1 MKLYQR
7 FFSIIEQSI
16 KWVRSKLSEQ
26 QFLIF
31 ASMMVGLTAGLA
43 AVLLKIFVFQI
54 HRFVTLDFKLPFNL
68 NSYLYLVFPMIGIVL
83 TTFIVRRFFNR
94 KLGRGT
100 ANIIRSIVKKSGF
113 LPKDQMY
120 SHIVTSA
127 VTVGF
132 GGSAGLESPIV
143 TTGSSIGSNFAK
155 TYQLIYKDRV
165 LLLACGAAAGIG
177 AAFNAPIAGVL
188 FALEVLLVD
197 ASISAFI
204 PLIIA
209 AAIGSLTSKIILG
222 DSILLTFKLQEAF
235 NYYNVPFYV
244 LLGVLTGLISIY
256 YARIYQRI
264 EKALDRSKDW
274 TYGKA
279 IKGGIFLAVLILILP
294 PLFGEGYESIKILSS
309 NTPEKLLDTS
319 IFIDMKTES
328 WFVLLFVGIV
338 MFVKVIAA
346 AVTINSGGNGGNF
359 APSLFVGAYI
369 GYVFARLVNLT
380 GITTLPISN
389 FTLVGMSGVLTGIF
403 YAPLTGIFLIA
414 EITGGYELMIPLML
428 VSAISY
434 AVVRSIEPL
443 SMDAKNLAKK
453 GQVLRS
459 NKDVTILSSLKS
471 ERLIETDYETL
482 KPEATLREITQIIAH
497 SNRNIFPVLTELNQL
512 VGIIQLDQIRETI
525 FKTELYDSLRAK
537 QLMVKPP
544 SIIDANESMHSIM
557 NKFDGTNAWILPVVS
572 ENEFVGFIS
581 KSHLLSNYRSE
592 LIRTSTRE

>member
-1 MKLYQR
+1 
-7 FFSIIEQSI
+7 
-16 KWVRSKLSEQ
+16 
-26 QFLIF
+26 
-31 ASMMVGLTAGLA
+31 
-43 AVLLKIFVFQI
+43 
-54 HRFVTLDFKLPFNL
+54 
-68 NSYLYLVFPMIGIVL
+68 
-83 TTFIVRRFFNR
+83 
-94 KLGRGT
+94 
-100 ANIIRSIVKKSGF
+100 
-113 LPKDQMY
+113 
-120 SHIVTSA
+120 
-127 VTVGF
+127 
-132 GGSAGLESPIV
+132 
-143 TTGSSIGSNFAK
+143 
-155 TYQLIYKDRV
+155 
-165 LLLACGAAAGIG
+165 
-177 AAFNAPIAGVL
+177 
-188 FALEVLLVD
+188 
-197 ASISAFI
+197 
-204 PLIIA
+204 
-209 AAIGSLTSKIILG
+209 
-222 DSILLTFKLQEAF
+222 
-235 NYYNVPFYV
+235 
-244 LLGVLTGLISIY
+244 
-256 YARIYQRI
+256 
-264 EKALDRSKDW
+264 
-274 TYGKA
+274 
-279 IKGGIFLAVLILILP
+279 LILP
-294 PLFGEGYESIKILSS
+294 PLFGEGYESIKVLSS

-319 IFIDMKTES
+319 IFKSMKTEG

-537 QLMVKPP
+537 QLMIKPP
-544 SIIDANESMHSIM
+544 RVIDANESMHSIM
-557 NKFDGTNAWILPVVS
+557 KKFDETNAWILPVVS